1 MNKIIN
7 KFLIAVEKFMLELR
21 LKLPRFTDS
30 VCWPFT
36 KHQGRIKK
44 FRETGN
50 LKHLN
55 KNKLYKSCFA
65 YDGA

>member
-1 MNKIIN
+1 
-7 KFLIAVEKFMLELR
+7 MLELR

-30 VCWPFT
+30 VSWPFI
-36 KHQGRIKK
+36 KHQERIKK

-55 KNKLYKSCFA
+55 RNELYKSCFA